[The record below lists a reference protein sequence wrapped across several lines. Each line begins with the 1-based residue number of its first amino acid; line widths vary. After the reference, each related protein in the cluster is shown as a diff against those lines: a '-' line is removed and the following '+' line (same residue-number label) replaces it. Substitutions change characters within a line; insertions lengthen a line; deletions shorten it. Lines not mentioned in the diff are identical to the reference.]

1 MEKSTTKNKI
11 IRIAITG
18 PESTGKSTLTEQL
31 AKHYKT
37 TWVPEIAREYIAS
50 LNRTYTQN
58 DILSIAKFQLIKEKK
73 MLSKANHYLF
83 CDTELIVTK
92 IWSEH
97 SFKVCDEWI
106 LNNINKNPYDLY
118 LLCNIDLPW
127 EYDPLRE
134 HPHLRDYFFQLY
146 LNELKSR
153 NFNFAII
160 SGKNEMRLHNAMNA
174 IENFSKKTSLQNPQ

>member
-1 MEKSTTKNKI
+1 MEKTTIKNKI

-18 PESTGKSTLTEQL
+18 PESTGKSTLAKQL
-31 AKHYKT
+31 AQHYQT
-37 TWVPEIAREYIAS
+37 LWVPEFA
-50 LNRTYTQN
+50 RTYIDKLKQPYQQKDMLT
-58 DILSIAKFQLIKEKK
+58 IAKNQLKIENKTTA
-73 MLSKANHYLF
+73 KANKYLF

-134 HPHLRDYFFQLY
+134 HPHLREYFFNLY

-153 NFNFAII
+153 NFNYSII
-160 SGKNEMRLHNAMNA
+160 SGTNETRFQNA
-174 IENFSKKTSLQNPQ
+174 IKTIENNFL